1 MHALAPA
8 HSYGAFYG
16 GNGHL
21 LGVQCLEIA
30 LVLGWTATMMGMFF
44 YLCKV
49 CKILRVPV
57 EVELAGLDISK
68 HGGSAYEGGS
78 AYGGGEAY
86 EGGEAGKV

>member
-1 MHALAPA
+1 
-8 HSYGAFYG
+8 
-16 GNGHL
+16 
-21 LGVQCLEIA
+21 
-30 LVLGWTATMMGMFF
+30 MMGMFF

>member
-1 MHALAPA
+1 
-8 HSYGAFYG
+8 
-16 GNGHL
+16 
-21 LGVQCLEIA
+21 
-30 LVLGWTATMMGMFF
+30 MMGMFF

-78 AYGGGEAY
+78 AYD
-86 EGGEAGKV
+86 GGEAGKVRGAMQSCAECSHGQGTVVPQHRREHR